1 MLTVASYVG
10 VRQGPRFVAFYGRM
24 FYGLMRPAEVAYLT
38 KAGCYLPEKG
48 WGLLTF
54 GDSSPAP
61 ARNGL
66 TPGTCTRNAG
76 SKGAPAKLS
85 AGCRSRRSL
94 SASCGSTSST
104 SGQPLMAACSER
116 GGVTQPST
124 WWQVWRKVRNMAL
137 TPEQLATPLMERPYD
152 LRHGFPRQMSPNGPG
167 AASEVLTRRWPGR
180 GVDRPDERRSSPRRI
195 A

>member
-152 LRHGFPRQMSPNGPG
+152 LRHAGITWRLNSGVPAPDVAKWAGRSVRSAHPSLAWTRCGSPG
-167 AASEVLTRRWPGR
+167 
-180 GVDRPDERRSSPRRI
+180 
-195 A
+195 